1 MSSYLHVSEGL
12 CKNIISLFIALCN
25 SSSSNRALICMLY
38 ATVYRTLSFISVDA
52 HIVTVIDVV
61 LDVDIP
67 LLISTKQGI
76 SIYSI
81 SGYVSHLY
89 FFYQM
94 GSVYSS

>member
-1 MSSYLHVSEGL
+1 
-12 CKNIISLFIALCN
+12 
-25 SSSSNRALICMLY
+25 MLG
-38 ATVYRTLSFISVDA
+38 ATVYRTLPFTSADA
-52 HIVTVIDVV
+52 HIVTVTGAV

-81 SGYVSHLY
+81 YVYSSYVSHLY
-89 FFYQM
+89 FLYQM